1 MVPPDQ
7 AKDMVQAIKDHGSV
21 VEYHEFEGEGHGW
34 RKAETIIAALGYELD
49 FYLRMLKIKSS

>member
-1 MVPPDQ
+1 ME
-7 AKDMVQAIKDHGSV
+7 QAIKDHGGV